1 MALLSISLY
10 AQKTQVPQ
18 IDDNT
23 VIVKT
28 EVDSIT
34 FNRLKVTLISNG
46 YRIKEQD
53 KSIGY
58 IQTDYKSIEGSSV
71 AIEPEIAIS
80 LLIRNY
86 DISMYA
92 DYRFKGSAAFGGG
105 DYSGRA
111 SYQQRKNI
119 GKRLAFDELCRI
131 ASLIGNE
138 IKYVKQ

>member
-28 EVDSIT
+28 EVDSTT

-58 IQTDYKSIEGSSV
+58 IQTDYKSIEARNKACFLPHVSGMCLTSSASKLCNNLFKALPLTV
-71 AIEPEIAIS
+71 AGLTS
-80 LLIRNY
+80 
-86 DISMYA
+86 
-92 DYRFKGSAAFGGG
+92 KGL
-105 DYSGRA
+105 
-111 SYQQRKNI
+111 K
-119 GKRLAFDELCRI
+119 
-131 ASLIGNE
+131 
-138 IKYVKQ
+138 